1 MIWPK
6 SVKFPAPIPST
17 NVTLLTVFFALHRER
32 CVGLLSVCISS
43 IEEKVNVKKT
53 KFQLRNVKP
62 RNCGLFTKG
71 FLELQRY

>member
-43 IEEKVNVKKT
+43 IEEKVNVKK
-53 KFQLRNVKP
+53 RNF
-62 RNCGLFTKG
+62 NCVMSNLGIVAYSQKVF
-71 FLELQRY
+71 